1 MPVLNAILGFA
12 RRLIGRLIR
21 AGDLRPR
28 SDAEPT
34 NGAGAG
40 ASEQS
45 LSNNKARDSVG
56 AVVRAVFPNRRFS

>member
-12 RRLIGRLIR
+12 RRLIGRPIR

-28 SDAEPT
+28 SDVEPT
-34 NGAGAG
+34 NGAG

>member
-12 RRLIGRLIR
+12 RRLIGRPIR
-21 AGDLRPR
+21 AGDLRPHF
-28 SDAEPT
+28 DAEPT
-34 NGAGAG
+34 NDAG
-40 ASEQS
+40 ASEHS